1 MQLFVNRETL
11 VAEAGET
18 VEQILVRLRVPIGK
32 GLAVAVNDEVVPR
45 TMWAEKKLVENDA
58 ITLIRPTQ
66 GG

>member
-1 MQLFVNRETL
+1 MQLFVNEEPI
-11 VAEAGET
+11 AIDPAGDLAA
-18 VEQILVRLRVPIGK
+18 ILEKIGIPLSK

-45 TMWAEKKLVENDA
+45 EVWPEKILSDQDR